1 MIKLSDDWFY
11 GSRSR
16 RAGKDRF
23 WIIIFIMMVLNVG
36 VLTYVTIYKPKTG
49 ISDTEIQALETE
61 IENLRFQLSS
71 ANMEIESLKEEIRIS
86 VIQGNETN
94 VNDLTLIKLYN
105 QTRRSVVLITVRTSG
120 GGGQGS
126 GFVYNKEGYILT
138 NNHVVEDAERVDVS
152 FLDGTV
158 KEAKVIGTDP
168 YSDMAVIKVNVPSN
182 LLFPVNM
189 GISSEMF
196 VGEQVF
202 ALGNPF
208 GLSNTMTTGIVSAV
222 GRQMDAPGGYTIV
235 DVIQTDAAINPG
247 NSGGPL
253 LNLRGEVVGMNTAI
267 LSETRQFSGIG
278 FAIPSDTITREI
290 ESLIENGIYEH
301 PWIGISGFE
310 MTPTVAEAMGL
321 DENTKGT
328 VIATV
333 SENGPADEAKL
344 QGSTRT
350 ETVDE
355 VQLQVGGDIIIG
367 ADGMPMKT
375 FYDLI
380 FYVSREKQPNE
391 LIIFTIIRD
400 GKVIEVDLTL
410 GVRPPP

>member
-1 MIKLSDDWFY
+1 LSGDEFY

-16 RAGKDRF
+16 TGGRDRL

-36 VLTYVTIYKPKTG
+36 VLTYVTYYQPRTTINEA
-49 ISDTEIQALETE
+49 EIQALETE

-71 ANMEIESLKEEIRIS
+71 AKMEIESLKEEIRIS
-86 VIQGNETN
+86 VIQGNETI

-105 QTRRSVVLITVRTSG
+105 QTRRSVVLITVRTSV

-126 GFVYNKEGYILT
+126 GFVYNDEGYIIT
-138 NNHVVEDAERVDVS
+138 NNHVVEDAEKVDVT
-152 FLDGTV
+152 FLDGSIE
-158 KEAKVIGTDP
+158 EADVIGTDP
-168 YSDMAVIKVNVPSN
+168 YSDMAVIKVNVPST

-253 LNLRGEVVGMNTAI
+253 VNLRGEVVGMNTAI

-278 FAIPSDTITREI
+278 FAIPSDTIVREI
-290 ESLIENGIYEH
+290 HSLIENGVYEH

-310 MTPTVAEAMGL
+310 MTPRVAEAMGL

-328 VIATV
+328 VVATV
-333 SENGPADEAKL
+333 SEGGPAFEAKL
-344 QGSTRT
+344 QGSTN
-350 ETVDE
+350 TVTIDGI
-355 VQLQVGGDIIIG
+355 QLQVGGDVIIG
-367 ADGMPMKT
+367 ADGMQMNT

-380 FYVSREKQPNE
+380 FYISREKTPNE
-391 LIIFTIIRD
+391 LITFTIIRD
-400 GKVIEVDLTL
+400 GEVIEVDLTL
-410 GVRPPP
+410 GSRPPP